1 MQEVVSRIDRLG
13 QAVMIGDAV
22 RVVQIDI
29 GPEVEDDEREMF
41 ECMVGSTCEIER
53 FDAAGLAWVTM
64 WWATGDGSATTSVG
78 LAPDQIEKVSP
89 VPLCP
94 AK

>member
-1 MQEVVSRIDRLG
+1 MQELASRTDRLG
-13 QAVMIGDAV
+13 QAVKVGDVV
-22 RVVQIDI
+22 RVLQVDV
-29 GPEVEDDEREMF
+29 GPDVEDDEREMF
-41 ECMVGSTCEIER
+41 EYMVGSTCEIER

-78 LAPDQIEKVSP
+78 LAPVQIEKVIP